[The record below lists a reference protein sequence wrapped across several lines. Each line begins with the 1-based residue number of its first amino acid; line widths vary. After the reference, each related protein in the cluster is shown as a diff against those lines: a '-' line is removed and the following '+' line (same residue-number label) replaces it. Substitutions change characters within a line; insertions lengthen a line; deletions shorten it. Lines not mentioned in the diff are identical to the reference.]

1 MKATIVGYGSLVC
14 AERGQTAPAVES
26 GNETT
31 RQTLVV
37 LQKGSAID
45 VISAG
50 SK

>member
-1 MKATIVGYGSLVC
+1 MKAIMVGYCSSVC
-14 AERGQTAPAVES
+14 AERGQTTPAVEN

-45 VISAG
+45 DISAG